1 MIHSE
6 IATVESVLNE
16 HATAIGR
23 DLVGYRNHV
32 YRVANICLSLTT
44 SDREIVET
52 VAVAAVYHDLGI
64 WTHHT
69 FDYIEPSVELARAHL
84 GRVGNEACSD
94 EVTAMIREHH
104 KIGRYAGTMGPRV
117 EPFRRADWADVS
129 RGILARGIPRGLI
142 GELFARWPSAG
153 FHARLVQLSWARLK
167 SHPLSPLPMLRR

>member
-1 MIHSE
+1 MVHTQ
-6 IATVESVLNE
+6 IATVDAVLNE
-16 HATAIGR
+16 HAAAIGR

-44 SDREIVET
+44 AHDDALERIG
-52 VAVAAVYHDLGI
+52 VAAVFHDLGI
-64 WTHHT
+64 WTHRT

-84 GRVGNEACSD
+84 GRMGRNAWTA

-104 KIGRYAGTMGPRV
+104 KISRDACTMGELV

-129 RGILARGIPRGLI
+129 RGILARGIPTGLM
-142 GELFARWPSAG
+142 GELFAQWPSAG

-167 SHPLSPLPMLRR
+167 THPLSPLPMLRL

>member
-1 MIHSE
+1 MVHTR
-6 IATVESVLNE
+6 IATVDAVLNE
-16 HATAIGR
+16 HSATIGR

-44 SDREIVET
+44 DAGDVIERVGI
-52 VAVAAVYHDLGI
+52 AAVFHDLGI

-84 GRVGNEACSD
+84 GRTGREPWTD

-104 KIGRYAGTMGPRV
+104 KISRDAGHMGPLV
-117 EPFRRADWADVS
+117 EAFRRADWADVS

-142 GELFARWPSAG
+142 GGLFAEWPSAG

-167 SHPLSPLPMLRR
+167 SHPLSPLPMLRL